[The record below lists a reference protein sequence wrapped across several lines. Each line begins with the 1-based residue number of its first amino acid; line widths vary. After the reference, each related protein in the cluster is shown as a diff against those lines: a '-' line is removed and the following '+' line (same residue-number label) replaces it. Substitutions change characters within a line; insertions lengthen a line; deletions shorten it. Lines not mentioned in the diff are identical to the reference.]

1 MESCKATFF
10 SEDAAR
16 KANVLAVFDF
26 VTGHTL
32 RLFHPFM
39 PFITEELWHGLGFSA
54 DMPADQGGQT
64 IMTAH
69 WPKSFE
75 EEFKEHYALDETID
89 ELVAAKH
96 ELVTAGRNLRG
107 IGNIPFAK
115 KIDYILKPA
124 AKLDAYEVEVIQSL
138 LNAESLKV
146 DADYAPRK
154 GTPAAR
160 SALGELF
167 LPLDGLVDVDAEK
180 ARLQKQLGKIA
191 SEIEKVNAKLNNPKF
206 VEKVPEEVLR
216 ESRDRLADWQEK
228 EQQTR
233 GALEYL
239 GES

>member
-1 MESCKATFF
+1 VESCKATFF
-10 SEDAAR
+10 GEDAAR

-54 DMPADQGGQT
+54 EMPSDQGGQT

-69 WPKSFE
+69 WPKAFE
-75 EEFKEHYALDETID
+75 DDFKEHYALDETID

-115 KIDYILKPA
+115 KIDYIIKPA
-124 AKLDAYEVEVIQSL
+124 AKLGAYEVKVIQSL

-160 SALGELF
+160 SALGELY
-167 LPLDGLVDVDAEK
+167 LPLDGLVDVEAEK
-180 ARLQKQLGKIA
+180 ARLEKQMEKFAAEIA
-191 SEIEKVNAKLNNPKF
+191 KASAKLNNPKF
-206 VEKVPEEVLR
+206 TERAPEEVLQEAR
-216 ESRDRLADWQEK
+216 ERLAEWQQK

-233 GALEYL
+233 EAIEYL
-239 GES
+239 AEA